1 MPAYTAPMLRTEDDY
16 ECEILRMEKALRA
29 ALHRFAPHPA
39 DLEDLLQETYSHL
52 FRLPAE
58 QRRAI
63 RNLQAFALT
72 SARNV
77 AMDWLRRKRVV
88 PIDSVEDV
96 ASLSLIDEAA
106 DLEAIVH
113 GHQQLL
119 RLAHSVSQLSERSR
133 AAFTLRHV
141 YGLSQK
147 EIAQRL
153 KISEGAVEQLLVRG
167 LRRCSELMDAH
178 PDAAAT
184 APRAPRGGLM
194 ARWRGLMRQGE

>member
-1 MPAYTAPMLRTEDDY
+1 MLRSEDDY

-29 ALHRFAPHPA
+29 ALHRFAPHPS

-58 QRRAI
+58 QRQAI

-77 AMDWLRRKRVV
+77 AVDWLRRRRVV

-96 ASLSLIDEAA
+96 AALAVIDEAA

-119 RLAHSVSQLSERSR
+119 RLAESVSQLSERCR
-133 AAFTLRHV
+133 AVFTLRHV

-147 EIAQRL
+147 EIAHKLQ
-153 KISEGAVEQLLVRG
+153 ISEGAVEQLLVRG
-167 LRRCSELMDAH
+167 LRRCSELMDAQ
-178 PDAAAT
+178 PGAT
-184 APRAPRGGLM
+184 SAPQKSARGRLM